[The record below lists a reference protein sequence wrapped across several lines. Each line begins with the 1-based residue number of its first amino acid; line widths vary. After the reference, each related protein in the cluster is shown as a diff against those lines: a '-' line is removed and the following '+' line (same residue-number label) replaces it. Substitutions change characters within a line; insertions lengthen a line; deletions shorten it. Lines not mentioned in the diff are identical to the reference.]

1 MTANGT
7 MRVLVVA
14 ALALAA
20 FGTVA
25 CTTISVSSTHYLG
38 VPVLAPTDPN
48 SVQILR
54 QVPRRPHE
62 KLGEVFLEPSGNPT
76 VPEMEQAIRTEAA
89 KLGADAAVVVHDRFR
104 RIGSVIQGPWWA
116 RSSYPIYA
124 RTIVAVAIR
133 YTRH

>member
-1 MTANGT
+1 MISARTRWVGTA
-7 MRVLVVA
+7 VVVAVA
-14 ALALAA
+14 ALGTAA
-20 FGTVA
+20 CSTV
-25 CTTISVSSTHYLG
+25 SVSSIRYLG
-38 VPVLAPTDPN
+38 VSAFAATDPN

-54 QVPRRPHE
+54 QVPRRPHD

-76 VPEMEQAIRTEAA
+76 VSEMEQAIRQEAA

-104 RIGSVIQGPWWA
+104 RVGSVIQGPWWS

-133 YTRH
+133 YTER